1 MGKNSVDYDVI
12 VIGAGIAGPRV
23 AEILAH
29 KGHRVILIEK
39 DSEPG
44 NPVHCTGI
52 VSVECFDHY
61 KLPRDIILNSISSF
75 VLVSPRG
82 RRLTMKRSN
91 IQAHVLDR
99 RQLDRILVDRAV
111 AAGAHL
117 LTSTRIDD
125 IKWDGSG
132 VTLTGVNNSHPLRLT
147 GRLAVVAT
155 GFGAPLARKLWP
167 IPLSNVLSGY
177 QVVAQNRDVKDV
189 EIFTGRSLGKG
200 GFGWV
205 LPWKPGYVLAG
216 VLTRKNTA
224 HLVNDHVERLS
235 KQGKIGEVTEQ
246 FRCRALPVGSS
257 ATSVKDGIIGVGD
270 AIGQVK
276 ATSGGGI
283 FYALMGADI
292 AAGAVDYGL
301 SSGDVKSGTLSAY
314 ETAWR
319 ARLEGEISQ
328 GMFLRNL
335 LEQLPDWV
343 VENLH
348 RLLGAPGMRSAFNS
362 LSPTFDWH
370 SKPLTRMLKLLQ
382 RGQVGNPLGSE

>member
-1 MGKNSVDYDVI
+1 MDRNSIDYDVI
-12 VIGAGIAGPRV
+12 VIGAGIAGPRT

-29 KGHRVILIEK
+29 KGHRVLLIEK
-39 DSEPG
+39 DAEPG

-61 KLPRDIILNSISSF
+61 KLPREIILNSISSF
-75 VLVSPRG
+75 VLVSPTG
-82 RRLTMKRSN
+82 RRLALKRSN

-99 RQLDRILVDRAV
+99 RELDRILVDRAV
-111 AAGAHL
+111 AAGTDL

-125 IKWDGSG
+125 VIWDGSK
-132 VTLTGVNNSHPLRLT
+132 VILTGINNFKPLRLT
-147 GRLAVVAT
+147 GRVAVVAT

-167 IPLSNVLSGY
+167 IPLSNVVSGY
-177 QVVAQNRDVKDV
+177 QVVAQNRGVKDV
-189 EIFTGRSLGKG
+189 EIFTGRHLGKG

-216 VLTRKNTA
+216 VLTRKNTT
-224 HLVNDHVERLS
+224 HLVDDHVERLRR
-235 KQGKIGEVTEQ
+235 QGRIGDVIEQ
-246 FRCRALPVGSS
+246 FRCRALPIGSS
-257 ATSVKDGIIGVGD
+257 VTSVKDGIIGVGD

-292 AAGAVDYGL
+292 AASTVHLGI
-301 SSGDVKSGTLSAY
+301 STGDVKSGTLSTY
-314 ETAWR
+314 EVNWR
-319 ARLEGEISQ
+319 KRLGGEIVQ
-328 GMFLRNL
+328 GTFLRNL
-335 LEQLPDWV
+335 LEQLPDWI

-348 RLLGAPGMRSAFNS
+348 RLLGAPGMRAAFNS

-382 RGQVGNPLGSE
+382 KG